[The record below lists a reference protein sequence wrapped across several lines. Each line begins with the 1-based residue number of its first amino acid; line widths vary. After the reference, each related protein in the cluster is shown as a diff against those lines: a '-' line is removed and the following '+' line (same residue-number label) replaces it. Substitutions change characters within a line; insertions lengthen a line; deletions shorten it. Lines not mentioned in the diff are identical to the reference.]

1 MPVIF
6 TVTFN
11 PCIDVNTSVA
21 SLAPEIKLRCA
32 DPLIHPG
39 GGGIN
44 VARAITKLGGH
55 AVALFPCGGEAG
67 RQLKALLTEEH
78 VAFVT
83 EEISGST
90 RESLI
95 VADNSTGLQYRFTMP
110 GPVLNEAVCSGL
122 LSVLYDQP
130 RLDYLV
136 ISGSLPRGVPLDVF
150 EELTA
155 IAYRKK
161 ATLVVD
167 ISGEA
172 LAKAVECGAHLI
184 KLSLH
189 ELASFAGV
197 KDLPSTEEIEAAANK
212 LLAHG
217 TQAVIVSMGA
227 AGALCVSDGYSIHVD
242 APPAKVVT
250 TVGAGDSMVA
260 GIVWQLAQGKH
271 LSQALEYGVACGTA
285 ATMHPG
291 TSLCDK
297 KDVDALL
304 EKMRNISPVHTHQ
317 KTYSA
322 I

>member
-11 PCIDVNTSVA
+11 PCIDVNTKVG
-21 SLAPEIKLRCA
+21 SLEPEIKLRCTE
-32 DPLIHPG
+32 PLIQPG

-55 AVALFPCGGEAG
+55 AVALFPSGGETG
-67 RQLKALLTEEH
+67 RQLKDLLTGEH
-78 VAFVT
+78 VSFVS

-90 RESLI
+90 RESFI
-95 VADNSTGLQYRFTMP
+95 VTDMSTGLQYRFTMP
-110 GPVLNEAVCSGL
+110 GPELDETVCKGL
-122 LSVLYDQP
+122 LSVLDDQP
-130 RLDYLV
+130 QLDYLV
-136 ISGSLPRGVPLDVF
+136 ISGSLPKGVPLHVL

-155 IAYRKK
+155 IACRKK
-161 ATLVVD
+161 AMLVVD
-167 ISGEA
+167 IAGEA
-172 LAKAVECGAHLI
+172 LTKAVECGAHLI

-197 KDLPSTEEIEAAANK
+197 KDLPSTEEVEAAASR

-227 AGALCVSDGYSIHVD
+227 AGALCVSDGYSIRID
-242 APPAKVVT
+242 APPARAVS

-260 GIVWQLAQGKH
+260 GIVLQLAQGKH

-291 TSLCDK
+291 TSLCEK

-304 EKMRNISPVHTHQ
+304 AKMKNSTPDHTHQ
-317 KTYSA
+317 KSYSA
-322 I
+322 L

>member
-11 PCIDVNTSVA
+11 PCIDVNTQVA
-21 SLAPEIKLRCA
+21 SLQPEIKLRCT
-32 DPLIHPG
+32 DPLIQPG

-55 AVALFPCGGEAG
+55 AVALFPSGGETG
-67 RQLKALLTEEH
+67 RQLKDLLTGEH
-78 VAFVT
+78 VSFVS

-90 RESLI
+90 RENLI
-95 VADNSTGLQYRFTMP
+95 VTDMSTGLQYRFTMP
-110 GPVLNEAVCSGL
+110 GPALNEAACSGL
-122 LSVLYDQP
+122 LSVLHAQP

-136 ISGSLPRGVPLDVF
+136 ISGSLSRGVPLNIF
-150 EELTA
+150 EELAA
-155 IAYRKK
+155 IAYRRK
-161 ATLVVD
+161 AMLVVD
-167 ISGEA
+167 IAGAA

-184 KLSLH
+184 KLSHH

-197 KDLPSTEEIEAAANK
+197 KELPSAEEVEAAANR
-212 LLAHG
+212 LLANG

-227 AGALCVSDGYSIHVD
+227 AGALCVSDGYSLRID
-242 APPAKVVT
+242 APPAKVVS

-260 GIVWQLAQGKH
+260 GIVWQLSQGMH
-271 LSQALEYGVACGTA
+271 LSRALEYGVACGTA

-291 TSLCDK
+291 TSLCEK

-304 EKMRNISPVHTHQ
+304 AGMKNIPSGHTHQ
-317 KTYSA
+317 KRYIA